1 MIFYFYNSKFFT
13 FITNMVAA
21 IYDQQNNDNQQ
32 NNNDNNQQEVEI
44 SPSEMLDLLRSHRLD
59 EILDNFSSLTES
71 FIEYLPDQFFGMSQ
85 TMRNIARLRNLSN
98 QELDKLADIFEMAV
112 IFSDFGCFY
121 KLEPEYNEHVIAD
134 IILDFDTAFW
144 NNQNNNVYEN
154 MVDEFKNMYGYIRV
168 DNIMAVDY

>member
-1 MIFYFYNSKFFT
+1 
-13 FITNMVAA
+13 MVEA
-21 IYDQQNNDNQQ
+21 IYDQQNVQNDND
-32 NNNDNNQQEVEI
+32 NDNEQELEI
-44 SPSEMLDLLRSHRLD
+44 SQSQILDLLRARRID
-59 EILDNFSSLTES
+59 EILDNFTMLTES
-71 FIEYLPDQFFGMSQ
+71 FNDYLPDQFFAMSQ

>member
-112 IFSDFGCFY
+112 IFSDSFG
-121 KLEPEYNEHVIAD
+121 
-134 IILDFDTAFW
+134 
-144 NNQNNNVYEN
+144 
-154 MVDEFKNMYGYIRV
+154 M
-168 DNIMAVDY
+168 